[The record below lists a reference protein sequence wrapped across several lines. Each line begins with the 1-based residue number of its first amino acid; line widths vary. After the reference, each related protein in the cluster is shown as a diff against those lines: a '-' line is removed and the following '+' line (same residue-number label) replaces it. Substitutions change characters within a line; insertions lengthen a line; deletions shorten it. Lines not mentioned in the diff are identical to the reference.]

1 MEYSTPRSFARIA
14 TWLVAEILLNL
25 IGLDDLADCGE
36 WVFER
41 HLDILNRSN
50 QNSITLLLGS

>member
-1 MEYSTPRSFARIA
+1 MAYSTPHSFARIV

-41 HLDILNRSN
+41 HLDILNRSD
-50 QNSITLLLGS
+50 QNAISLLLNA